1 MDVDFLYH
9 SATGRGTADAP
20 PRPGRAGPTRPGK
33 GHIDW
38 NAAQQAGRACCCSAK
53 PAVIAVMPPV
63 KGRRHSTELLLC
75 GHHYRASKQAL
86 AAAGATVWDMTG
98 APVTDDA
105 WALAG
110 GAWVAGDAVTPAV

>member
-1 MDVDFLYH
+1 VAPL
-9 SATGRGTADAP
+9 TRRRG
-20 PRPGRAGPTRPGK
+20 PGRADPTRPGK